1 MVGGWDC
8 RSMIRTCT
16 YMRAFFYNRLIYG
29 VPPIDPDAF
38 FNDAVGSIKVKLI
51 SHNAAYTPYYNIVAT
66 APALLLSICMY
77 VI

>member
-1 MVGGWDC
+1 M
-8 RSMIRTCT
+8 
-16 YMRAFFYNRLIYG
+16 
-29 VPPIDPDAF
+29 DPDAF